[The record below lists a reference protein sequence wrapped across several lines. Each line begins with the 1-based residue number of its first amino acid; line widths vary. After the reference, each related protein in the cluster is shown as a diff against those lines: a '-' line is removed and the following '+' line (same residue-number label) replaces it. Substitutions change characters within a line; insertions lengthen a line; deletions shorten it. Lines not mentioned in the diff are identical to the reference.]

1 MVYILF
7 LLGFVFLVK
16 GADYFVDG
24 ASSIAT
30 SLKIPP
36 LVIGL
41 TIVAFGTSAPE
52 AAVSITGSIQ
62 GQNAIALGNV
72 VGSNIFNLMMVIG
85 MSAFIKPLFVKKS
98 ILIKEFPFLILAS
111 ILLLVVSNDVFFQG
125 YSETILSRGDGLI
138 FLMFFGIFMYY
149 LLEIAFDSRG
159 KSDNSDSIDMKNNN
173 SNQSVACVATKSLSK
188 SISMSIIGIVG
199 IIIGGKLVV
208 DCAST
213 IALNFGVSQKLIGL
227 TIVSI
232 GTSLP
237 EFVTSV
243 IAASKGES
251 DIALGNVIGSN
262 IFNILFILGISAFIS
277 PMPVDISL
285 FLDIIIMI
293 IVTIVTYI
301 FAIRKT
307 DVSKFEGIVLIIA
320 YVLYMVFIIYRS

>member
-1 MVYILF
+1 MVYILLLMGF
-7 LLGFVFLVK
+7 LFLVK

-24 ASSIAT
+24 ASNIAT

-98 ILIKEFPFLILAS
+98 ILIKEFPFLVLAS
-111 ILLLVVSNDVFFQG
+111 VLLLVLSNDLIFQG
-125 YSETILSRGDGLI
+125 TSETILSRGDGLV

-149 LLEIAFDSRG
+149 LLEIALVAREESIHTSLSDVQTRDS
-159 KSDNSDSIDMKNNN
+159 NSAVTCIS
-173 SNQSVACVATKSLSK
+173 TPSLSK
-188 SISMSIIGIVG
+188 SIVMSIIGIAG
-199 IIIGGKLVV
+199 IVIGGKIVV
-208 DCAST
+208 DCASE
-213 IALNFGVSQKLIGL
+213 IAISFGVSQKLVGL

-262 IFNILFILGISAFIS
+262 IFNLLFILGISAFIS
-277 PMPVDISL
+277 PMPIDASL
-285 FLDIIIMI
+285 FLDILIMI
-293 IVTIVTYI
+293 VVTIITYI
-301 FAIRKT
+301 FAIRKK
-307 DVSKFEGIVLIIA
+307 DISKFEGIVLIIA
-320 YVLYMVFIIYRS
+320 YVLYMLLVIYRS